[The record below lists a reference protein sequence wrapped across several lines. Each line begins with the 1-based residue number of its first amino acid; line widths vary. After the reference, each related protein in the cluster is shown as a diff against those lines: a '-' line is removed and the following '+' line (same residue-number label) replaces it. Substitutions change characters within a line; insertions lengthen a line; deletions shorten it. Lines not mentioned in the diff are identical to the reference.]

1 MSKLSL
7 LTRPTEALAY
17 TLDKKTGTVT
27 MPNGK
32 TFNPYTN
39 ENVDNLSLEE
49 LRVYNLERPPVDDT
63 EAELEALAEAALAAQ
78 QAEKAATLAAKSATD
93 AFRKALE
100 AAGKLNADNKAVGIV
115 RTVIYPTK
123 RFDETT
129 ARAVMT
135 KKLAKEC
142 EKTVLDTAKVKA
154 NVSPADYERMQ
165 ITTGFTLKLSLDTE
179 QA

>member
-7 LTRPTEALAY
+7 
-17 TLDKKTGTVT
+17 VT
-27 MPNGK
+27 S
-32 TFNPYTN
+32 NPITTIQ
-39 ENVDNLSLEE
+39 E
-49 LRVYNLERPPVDDT
+49 LRDSDT
-63 EAELEALAEAALAAQ
+63 ELEMLAEAALAAQ
-78 QAEKAATLAAKSATD
+78 QRSKDAALEYKSAED
-93 AFRKALE
+93 AFRKALD

-123 RFDETT
+123 RFDEET
-129 ARAVMT
+129 ARGIMT
-135 KKLAKEC
+135 KKLQKEC

-165 ITTGFTLKLSLDTE
+165 VTTGMTLKISLDKE